1 MLSTESRLAQNSGKI
16 ISLKY
21 LYNMCLYRNIYNQYM
36 QFSKKKLVQNIVK
49 NNQLETGDNL
59 S

>member
-1 MLSTESRLAQNSGKI
+1 
-16 ISLKY
+16 
-21 LYNMCLYRNIYNQYM
+21 MCLYRNIYNQYM